1 MKYVVKEVG
10 ELVEVRD
17 GALTLE
23 KMRKIVGG
31 YIEPFYVGDY
41 CMIGNE
47 EAKLQD
53 MKPNVAMNL
62 EDTIFDTM
70 NGTIIVVR
78 NGREDFEE
86 LSEADVE
93 KVKKL
98 FNMPEEQ
105 FVAHDTRTGEQWIIP
120 IVEV

>member
-1 MKYVVKEVG
+1 MKYIVKEVG

-23 KMRKIVGG
+23 KMQKVVGG
-31 YIEPFYVGDY
+31 LIEPYYMGDY

-47 EAKLQD
+47 EAKLEG
-53 MKPNVAMNL
+53 MKPNVAMKL
-62 EDTIFDTM
+62 KGTIFDTM
-70 NGTIIVVR
+70 NGTIMVVKS
-78 NGREDFEE
+78 GREDFEE
-86 LSEADVE
+86 LSDADVE

-98 FNMPEEQ
+98 FNMPKEQ
-105 FVAHDTRTGEQWIIP
+105 FLAQDTRTGEQWIIP

>member
-1 MKYVVKEVG
+1 MKYIVKEVG

-31 YIEPFYVGDY
+31 YIELFYVGDY

-53 MKPNVAMNL
+53 MKPNVAMKL
-62 EDTIFDTM
+62 EGTIFDTM

-78 NGREDFEE
+78 SGRKDFDE

-105 FVAHDTRTGEQWIIP
+105 IVAQETRTGEQWIIP
-120 IVEV
+120 IVEA